1 MNVDRAQIDYP
12 TRDLTLTRAVRPIFG
27 PCRTHS
33 LTRYESPLTIPTMR
47 RTAVLLAL
55 FSLLAAVP
63 TATAAVRSDSSLE
76 HRLAKA
82 LRVPHVAPS
91 RSAALAFDLET
102 GKQLFAQH
110 DSLPLVPA
118 SNEKLALTFALL
130 TSFSPMLRI
139 ETRVEATG
147 TQNGTVLHGNL
158 VLVGGGDP
166 TLTSNDLA
174 RLARRVR
181 AAGIR
186 QVTGGVIG
194 DESLFDRKRTCP
206 GWKPSFA
213 MTESAPLSALV
224 VDRARYRNYLAR
236 LPAKAAALLFRDA
249 LRAADVSVD
258 DGVAVG
264 KSPGDAIFVARTR
277 SAPLA
282 SIVRFM
288 DLRSDNF
295 TAEQLLKFLGLTLAE
310 RGTSA
315 AGAQA
320 IVRSLVEAGI
330 PTAGI
335 RILDGSGLSQGD
347 RLTVG
352 TLVGILQA
360 FHADPALEK
369 VLVHAL
375 PVAGVSG
382 TLRDRMRTPAL
393 LGHVLAKTGTTSI
406 ASSLSG
412 YVNSRIAFAIIQ
424 NGDPISYWWAREA
437 QDRFATVLAKTP

>member
-1 MNVDRAQIDYP
+1 
-12 TRDLTLTRAVRPIFG
+12 VRG
-27 PCRTHS
+27 GG
-33 LTRYESPLTIPTMR
+33 
-47 RTAVLLAL
+47 
-55 FSLLAAVP
+55 
-63 TATAAVRSDSSLE
+63 SSLE
-76 HRLAKA
+76 QRLTKA
-82 LRVPHVAPS
+82 LRVPHVSPS
-91 RSAALAFDLET
+91 RSAAVAFDLET
-102 GKQLFAQH
+102 GEQLFAQN

-130 TSFSPMLRI
+130 TSFSPRLRI
-139 ETRVEATG
+139 ETRVEAAG
-147 TQNGTVLHGNL
+147 TQDGAILRGNL
-158 VLVGGGDP
+158 TLVGGGDP
-166 TLTSNDLA
+166 TLSSDDLL

-194 DESLFDRKRTCP
+194 DESLFDKKRTCR

-213 MTESAPLSALV
+213 RSESAPLSALV
-224 VDRARYRNYLAR
+224 VDRARYRNYTAPR
-236 LPAKAAALLFRDA
+236 PAKAAALLFRDA
-249 LRAADVSVD
+249 LRAMGVSVEG
-258 DGVAVG
+258 GVAVR
-264 KSPGDAIFVARTR
+264 KSPADAIFVARTR

-288 DLRSDNF
+288 DMRSDNF
-295 TAEQLLKFLGLTLAE
+295 TAEQLLKFLALTIAE

-315 AGAQA
+315 AGGQA
-320 IVRSLVEAGI
+320 VVRSLAAAGI

-335 RILDGSGLSQGD
+335 RIVDGSGLSQDD
-347 RLTVG
+347 RLTAA

-382 TLRDRMRTPAL
+382 TLRNRMRTPAL
-393 LGHVLAKTGTTSI
+393 QGHVLAKTGTTSL

-412 YVNSRIAFAIIQ
+412 YVKSRIAFAIIQ
-424 NGDPISYWWAREA
+424 NGRPISYWWAREA

>member
-1 MNVDRAQIDYP
+1 MTVHRAQVDYP
-12 TRDLTLTRAVRPIFG
+12 TRDLTLTRAARPIFG
-27 PCRTHS
+27 PRRTHR
-33 LTRYESPLTIPTMR
+33 LTGYEFPSTISAMR
-47 RTAVLLAL
+47 RAGALLAV
-55 FSLLAAVP
+55 FSLLAGVTP
-63 TATAAVRSDSSLE
+63 ATAAVRSDSSLE
-76 HRLAKA
+76 QRLAKA
-82 LRVPHVAPS
+82 LRVPHVSAS

-102 GKQLFAQH
+102 GKQLFARH
-110 DSLPLVPA
+110 ESLPLVPA
-118 SNEKLALTFALL
+118 SNEKLVLTFALL
-130 TSFSPMLRI
+130 TSFSPRLRI
-139 ETRVEATG
+139 ETRVEAAG
-147 TQNGTVLHGNL
+147 TQDGTTLRGNL

-166 TLTSNDLA
+166 TLSSKDLVK
-174 RLARRVR
+174 LARRVR

-194 DESLFDRKRTCP
+194 DESLFDTKRTCR

-224 VDRARYRNYLAR
+224 VDRARYGNYVAR

-249 LRAADVSVD
+249 LRAAGVSVEG
-258 DGVAVG
+258 GVAVR

-288 DLRSDNF
+288 DLESDNF
-295 TAEQLLKFLGLTLAE
+295 TAEELLKFLGLTVAE

-320 IVRSLVEAGI
+320 VVSSLVEAGI

-335 RILDGSGLSQGD
+335 RVVDGSGLSQDD
-347 RLTVG
+347 RLTAA
-352 TLVGILQA
+352 TLVGVLQA

-369 VLVHAL
+369 VLVRAL

-382 TLRDRMRTPAL
+382 TLRNRMQTPAL
-393 LGHVLAKTGTTSI
+393 LGHVLAKTGTTSL

-412 YVNSRIAFAIIQ
+412 YVNSHIAFAIVQ
-424 NGDPISYWWAREA
+424 NGHPISYWWAREA
-437 QDRFATVLAKTP
+437 QDRFARVLATK

>member
-1 MNVDRAQIDYP
+1 
-12 TRDLTLTRAVRPIFG
+12 
-27 PCRTHS
+27 
-33 LTRYESPLTIPTMR
+33 MR
-47 RTAVLLAL
+47 RAGALLAL
-55 FSLLAAVP
+55 FSLLAAVTP
-63 TATAAVRSDSSLE
+63 ATAAVRSDASLE
-76 HRLAKA
+76 QRLAKA
-82 LRVPHVAPS
+82 LRVPHVSAS
-91 RSAALAFDLET
+91 RSAALAFDLNT

-118 SNEKLALTFALL
+118 SNEKLVLTFALL
-130 TSFSPMLRI
+130 TSFSPRLRI
-139 ETRVEATG
+139 ETRVEAAG
-147 TQNGTVLHGNL
+147 TQDGSILRGNL

-166 TLTSNDLA
+166 TLSSDDLVK
-174 RLARRVR
+174 LARRVR

-194 DESLFDRKRTCP
+194 DESLFDTKRTCS

-224 VDRARYRNYLAR
+224 VDRARYRNYVAR

-249 LRAADVSVD
+249 LRADGVSVEG
-258 DGVAVG
+258 GVAVR

-288 DLRSDNF
+288 DLESDNF
-295 TAEQLLKFLGLTLAE
+295 TAEQLLKFLGLTIAE

-320 IVRSLVEAGI
+320 VVRALVEAGI

-335 RILDGSGLSQGD
+335 RVVDGSGLSQDD
-347 RLTVG
+347 RLTVA
-352 TLVGILQA
+352 TLVGVLQA

-369 VLVHAL
+369 VFVRAL
-375 PVAGVSG
+375 PVSGVSG
-382 TLRDRMRTPAL
+382 TLRNRMQTPAL
-393 LGHVLAKTGTTSI
+393 LGHVSAKTGTTSL

-412 YVNSRIAFAIIQ
+412 YVNSRIAFAIVQ
-424 NGDPISYWWAREA
+424 NGHPISYWWAREA
-437 QDRFATVLAKTP
+437 QDRFARVLATQ

>member
-1 MNVDRAQIDYP
+1 VAGG
-12 TRDLTLTRAVRPIFG
+12 TL
-27 PCRTHS
+27 
-33 LTRYESPLTIPTMR
+33 
-47 RTAVLLAL
+47 
-55 FSLLAAVP
+55 
-63 TATAAVRSDSSLE
+63 D
-76 HRLAKA
+76 
-82 LRVPHVAPS
+82 
-91 RSAALAFDLET
+91 
-102 GKQLFAQH
+102 
-110 DSLPLVPA
+110 
-118 SNEKLALTFALL
+118 
-130 TSFSPMLRI
+130 
-139 ETRVEATG
+139 
-147 TQNGTVLHGNL
+147 GNL

-166 TLTSNDLA
+166 TLSSANLLK
-174 RLARRVR
+174 LARRVR

-194 DESLFDRKRTCP
+194 DESLFDAKRTCR

-213 MTESAPLSALV
+213 TTESAPLSALV
-224 VDRARYRNYLAR
+224 VDRARYRNYTAR

-249 LRAADVSVD
+249 LHAAGVSVAG
-258 DGVAVG
+258 GVAVR

-288 DLRSDNF
+288 DLNSDNF
-295 TAEQLLKFLGLTLAE
+295 TAEQLLKFLGLTVAE

-320 IVRSLVEAGI
+320 VVRSLFDAGI

-335 RILDGSGLSQGD
+335 RISDGSGLSEDD
-347 RLTVG
+347 RLTVK

-360 FHADPALEK
+360 FHADRSLET

-382 TLRDRMRTPAL
+382 TLRNRMRTPAL
-393 LGHVLAKTGTTSI
+393 LGHVLAKTGTTNL

-412 YVNSRIAFAIIQ
+412 YVNSHIAFAIIQ
-424 NGDPISYWWAREA
+424 NGHPIAYWWAREA
-437 QDRFATVLAKTP
+437 QDRFAAVLAKAP